1 MSRTLFGWRLEQRT
15 GHECSV
21 ALKASG
27 YQRTW
32 KGPRKT
38 RRIARQV
45 NWSDTVLVDGDMRLS
60 AFILHNTEAIVQK
73 WEDFAR
79 LQLPAAADM
88 DTLSLRD
95 HAEAILQA
103 IAKDLETF
111 QSRAAQLAKS
121 LGQAPAMLGAP
132 ETAAQTHAVL
142 RAKSGFDINQL
153 AAEYRALRASVLRL
167 WTDAHPDAPDLLDQ
181 LMRFNEAIDQA
192 LAESI
197 GFFHT
202 QVEQARNLLVGVL
215 GHDLRSP
222 LHSIQMT
229 AEYLRQLNAGND
241 VSEAAA
247 RLIRGGARMQAL
259 LDDLR
264 DYNRTKFGMG
274 INIRPT
280 ALNAAQTVA
289 DELDLYRAG
298 YPTRK
303 FELEVAGDTR
313 GMWDAMRLR
322 QVVSNLIEN
331 AIKYGREDAPVR
343 VRLTGGGSQLVL
355 ELTNEGEPIEPA
367 ELRAI
372 FDPLRRG
379 MRNERADSVNSLG
392 LGLYIARQ
400 IVEGHGGDI
409 SARSD
414 HSQTVFTIRLP
425 QRLNA

>member
-1 MSRTLFGWRLEQRT
+1 
-15 GHECSV
+15 
-21 ALKASG
+21 
-27 YQRTW
+27 
-32 KGPRKT
+32 
-38 RRIARQV
+38 
-45 NWSDTVLVDGDMRLS
+45 
-60 AFILHNTEAIVQK
+60 
-73 WEDFAR
+73 
-79 LQLPAAADM
+79 
-88 DTLSLRD
+88 
-95 HAEAILQA
+95 
-103 IAKDLETF
+103 
-111 QSRAAQLAKS
+111 
-121 LGQAPAMLGAP
+121 MLGAP
-132 ETAAQTHAVL
+132 ETGAQTHAVL

-222 LHSIQMT
+222 LHSIQVT
-229 AEYLRQLNAGND
+229 AEYLRHLNVGND

-264 DYNRTKFGMG
+264 DYNRTKFGLG

-280 ALNAAQTVA
+280 ALDAAQTVA
-289 DELDLYRAG
+289 EELDLYRGA

-303 FELEVAGDTR
+303 FELEVAGDTH

-322 QVVSNLIEN
+322 QVVSNLLEN
-331 AIKYGREDAPVR
+331 AIKYGREEAPVR
-343 VRLTGGGSQLVL
+343 IRLTGGGSQLVL
-355 ELTNEGEPIEPA
+355 ELTNEGEPIEPS
-367 ELRAI
+367 ELQSI

-379 MRNERADSVNSLG
+379 MRNERPDSVNSLG

-409 SARSD
+409 TARSD
-414 HSQTVFTIRLP
+414 QSRTVFTVRLP
-425 QRLNA
+425 QRPQA